1 VKNNR
6 IWRCSRCSVGPG
18 VDGDEM
24 KKETAQG
31 VPFEIALDKI
41 PTIIHEHKN
50 ETIEVVV
57 PIHGLTLDT
66 VRSQSIVS
74 SLNSNGSSENISP
87 VPLPSRVT
95 FRSPEKRSNN
105 AKEEVVMVPLKP
117 KVNFAPS
124 PSKAPA
130 MVPLRPIR
138 KSISPP
144 DSVTRPVN
152 SGKR

>member
-1 VKNNR
+1 MKNYR
-6 IWRCSRCSVGPG
+6 IWRCSCCSVGSG
-18 VDGDEM
+18 GDGDGM

-31 VPFEIALDKI
+31 VTLEKALGSI
-41 PTIIHEHKN
+41 PTIIHEQKN
-50 ETIEVVV
+50 EIIGVA

-66 VRSQSIVS
+66 VRSKSIVS
-74 SLNSNGSSENISP
+74 SMNSNGSSEDISP

-95 FRSPEKRSNN
+95 HCSPEKPFKK
-105 AKEEVVMVPLKP
+105 AIEEVVMVPLKP

-144 DSVTRPVN
+144 ESVTRPVN

>member
-1 VKNNR
+1 MR
-6 IWRCSRCSVGPG
+6 
-18 VDGDEM
+18 
-24 KKETAQG
+24 KETAQG
-31 VPFEIALDKI
+31 VPLETALDNI

-50 ETIEVVV
+50 EIIGVV

-66 VRSQSIVS
+66 VRSKSIVS
-74 SLNSNGSSENISP
+74 SMNSNGSSEDISP
-87 VPLPSRVT
+87 VHLPSRVT
-95 FRSPEKRSNN
+95 FCSPEKPFKS

-117 KVNFAPS
+117 KVNFAPSPS